1 MARRQDIIQV
11 PHLDPKDLY
20 DRRVRRDHA
29 RLRSYNTLLEQI
41 YHRVYTTSQLSGN
54 TSSVLYTVP
63 PFILGLPKLDMEDC
77 VVYLVW
83 QLRQAKFEVR
93 FTWPNLLYISW
104 QHHEGEYLTRQN
116 PIIQAM
122 MPVAPPPKAAAL
134 ARAPGGSQKKKGGA
148 FGPGPG
154 YAPGQMPQGR
164 PAVAFNQDIEIINQS
179 SPRGPQ
185 QALIGNGQ
193 GQGQSQVRRAIDY
206 EPPASFVQNMER
218 PLPVAKAAW
227 EPGPGPGPGRQG
239 QMTTG
244 AKGNVLADLW
254 SSN

>member
-1 MARRQDIIQV
+1 MSGWNTYGPSRRQDVIQV
-11 PHLDPKDLY
+11 PHLEPKDLY

-41 YHRVYTTSQLSGN
+41 YHRVYSTSQLSGN

-93 FTWPNLLYISW
+93 FTWPNMLYISW
-104 QHHEGEYLTRQN
+104 RHHEGDYLTRQN

-122 MPVAPPPKAAAL
+122 MPAPAPKGAAL
-134 ARAPGGSQKKKGGA
+134 PKTAGGSQKKKGGGGQA
-148 FGPGPG
+148 AYGSGPVGSD
-154 YAPGQMPQGR
+154 R
-164 PAVAFNQDIEIINQS
+164 PTVAFNQDIDIINRD

-185 QALIGNGQ
+185 QALLGPGPGQ
-193 GQGQSQVRRAIDY
+193 GQLQVRRAIDY

-218 PLPVAKAAW
+218 P
-227 EPGPGPGPGRQG
+227 GPGRQLSQG
-239 QMTTG
+239 QTG

-254 SSN
+254 SLN

>member
-1 MARRQDIIQV
+1 
-11 PHLDPKDLY
+11 
-20 DRRVRRDHA
+20 
-29 RLRSYNTLLEQI
+29 
-41 YHRVYTTSQLSGN
+41 
-54 TSSVLYTVP
+54 
-63 PFILGLPKLDMEDC
+63 MEDC

-122 MPVAPPPKAAAL
+122 MPVAPPKAAAL

-185 QALIGNGQ
+185 QALIGNGSGQ
-193 GQGQSQVRRAIDY
+193 GQGPSQVRRAIDY

-227 EPGPGPGPGRQG
+227 EPGPGPKGNWEPGHGPGRQG

-254 SSN
+254 SFN

>member
-1 MARRQDIIQV
+1 
-11 PHLDPKDLY
+11 
-20 DRRVRRDHA
+20 
-29 RLRSYNTLLEQI
+29 
-41 YHRVYTTSQLSGN
+41 
-54 TSSVLYTVP
+54 
-63 PFILGLPKLDMEDC
+63 MEDC

-122 MPVAPPPKAAAL
+122 MPVAPPKAAAL
-134 ARAPGGSQKKKGGA
+134 ARAPGGSQKKKGG
-148 FGPGPG
+148 GGPG
-154 YAPGQMPQGR
+154 YAPGPGAGGR

-193 GQGQSQVRRAIDY
+193 SQNQSQGQVRRAIDY

-227 EPGPGPGPGRQG
+227 EPGPGPGPKGNWDSGPGRQG

-254 SSN
+254 SFN